1 MTRKCKDWI
10 DTYITYTKGTEAPRL
25 FHFFAGV
32 SCIAGVLRRKV
43 WIDQVRFKWF
53 PGMYIVLVADP
64 GIATKSTT
72 ADLAMELLQSVP
84 GIKFGPDNVTWQSL
98 VTSFAGSCESFEYN
112 GEYHPMS
119 PLTLVASEFGSL
131 MDLHNQE
138 MVNLFITLW
147 DGRKKYEKET
157 KMSGNDVIEA
167 PWINLLACTTPS
179 WIATNMDQLATS
191 GGLTSRTIY
200 VFAEA
205 KENYIAYLDE
215 YAPTG
220 LDQLKADL
228 VHDLEHMA
236 VNLTGPY
243 TISSEARAWG
253 RQWYEELWTK
263 HYSVDSPDWA
273 KGYIARKQT
282 HVHKLAM
289 ILSASRSDS
298 LVILPED
305 LQLADT
311 MLLSIESDLAK
322 VFAKVGKSPEAIAAA
337 KILEFV
343 QRRQVCPY
351 GEVVKMLQQELPDF
365 RDFEGILNGLIRS
378 EQIKMDIRPT
388 GAYLS
393 AKGVS

>member
-1 MTRKCKDWI
+1 MTRKCNNWI
-10 DTYITYTKGTEAPRL
+10 DTYISYTKGTEAPRL

-32 SCIAGVLRRKV
+32 SCIAGALRRKV
-43 WIDQVRFKWF
+43 WIDQIRFKWF

-72 ADLAMELLQSVP
+72 ADLAMELLQAVP

-98 VTSFAGSCESFEYN
+98 VTSFAGACESFEWN

-157 KMSGNDVIEA
+157 KMSGTDVVEA

-205 KENYIAYLDE
+205 KANYIAYLDE

-220 LDQLKADL
+220 LEQLKADL
-228 VHDLEHMA
+228 THDLEHMA
-236 VNLTGPY
+236 VNLAGPF
-243 TISSEARAWG
+243 TISPEARSWG
-253 RQWYEELWTK
+253 RQWYEDLWTK
-263 HYSVDSPDWA
+263 HYSIDAPDWS

-289 ILSASRSDS
+289 ILSASRNDS
-298 LVILPED
+298 MRITQDD
-305 LQLADT
+305 LQLADQ
-311 MLLSIESDLAK
+311 MLLSIETDLAK
-322 VFAKVGKSPEAIAAA
+322 VFAKVGKSDEALAAA

-343 QRRQVCPY
+343 TRRITCPY
-351 GEVVKMLQQELPDF
+351 EEALKFVHSELPNF
-365 RDFEGILNGLIRS
+365 HDFEGILNGLIRS
-378 EQIKMDIRPT
+378 AQIRCDVRPT
-388 GAYLS
+388 GAFLS
-393 AKGVS
+393 VVK